1 MELALSSRPFREG
14 ASKLYLKEPD
24 GKYFRL
30 WGLCGKGN
38 NEGHHVGTSVTIE
51 NATVL
56 KNIKIL
62 LQRADLKK

>member
-1 MELALSSRPFREG
+1 MELALSSRPFRAG
-14 ASKLYLKEPD
+14 ASKLDLKEPD

-38 NEGHHVGTSVTIE
+38 NEGYHVSTSVTIE

-56 KNIKIL
+56 KT
-62 LQRADLKK
+62 